1 MGRQD
6 CVRQQVPGQKL
17 FLIHKLVGDALRY
30 SFWGK
35 ASQES
40 ERGNITDD
48 GSLDLAG
55 SGINATG
62 AMAILNIGSFDT
74 YVRKVFYFF
83 QWSQHLPI
91 SYQVLSHQ
99 PGSPSFTYN
108 DDLGNI
114 HWNPRFNQYYFE
126 AAFDLLDNPG
136 EWFFD
141 VATNILHLIP
151 PSGACPSTSSTR
163 LRGRTL
169 DYGLTITNTSGL
181 TVANLTFL
189 AATIDGHSEDRGPY
203 IDEIRLDSVDF
214 LFPSSS
220 HRMLGSDSLPKVLW
234 FLYSARSLTFCL
246 GNLGNQA
253 VRVLKHAAS
262 QDPWT
267 CPGGQIKTWNISKVK
282 R

>member
-1 MGRQD
+1 ME
-6 CVRQQVPGQKL
+6 P
-17 FLIHKLVGDALRY
+17 
-30 SFWGK
+30 
-35 ASQES
+35 
-40 ERGNITDD
+40 
-48 GSLDLAG
+48 
-55 SGINATG
+55 
-62 AMAILNIGSFDT
+62 
-74 YVRKVFYFF
+74 
-83 QWSQHLPI
+83 HLPI

-234 FLYSARSLTFCL
+234 FLYFARSLTFCL

-267 CPGGQIKTWNISKVK
+267 CPGGQIKTLNISKVK

>member
-1 MGRQD
+1 M
-6 CVRQQVPGQKL
+6 L
-17 FLIHKLVGDALRY
+17 Y
-30 SFWGK
+30 
-35 ASQES
+35 
-40 ERGNITDD
+40 
-48 GSLDLAG
+48 
-55 SGINATG
+55 
-62 AMAILNIGSFDT
+62 
-74 YVRKVFYFF
+74 
-83 QWSQHLPI
+83 
-91 SYQVLSHQ
+91 HQ

-136 EWFFD
+136 EWFYD
-141 VATNILHLIP
+141 MVTKILHLIP
-151 PSGACPSTSSTR
+151 PSGACPSKSSTR

-169 DYGLTITNTSGL
+169 DYGLTITNTTGL

-234 FLYSARSLTFCL
+234 FLYSIVLVLSPFVLATKVTKLFAYSNTPPHKIR
-246 GNLGNQA
+246 G
-253 VRVLKHAAS
+253 RV
-262 QDPWT
+262 QV
-267 CPGGQIKTWNISKVK
+267 VK
-282 R
+282 